1 MMDTKSCREPING
14 IVPALWEYQDAR
26 GVTCRG
32 VKVGSTD
39 FGGHDISEH
48 FRRVTGE
55 LDCVRGSGLKS
66 VVCVEPARY
75 AE

>member
-1 MMDTKSCREPING
+1 MDTKSWREPING
-14 IVPALWEYQDAR
+14 IFPALWEYQDAR

-66 VVCVEPARY
+66 VVCVEPARH